1 MSGPRY
7 QNQSAE
13 RSFAILE
20 CVDAAEGPVPLAVI
34 VRETGLNRAT
44 AFRMLAVLVRMGWLY
59 KNEADSTYA
68 LGHKAFALG
77 RRRNEL
83 ETIAHH
89 ARPFLRRLAGD
100 LDETI
105 QLAALEGPQVVC
117 FDKVG
122 PSDGPADLIAVGARL
137 DAHATSAG
145 KAMLA
150 WQTPDEVR
158 QLYQDHSPHAHTAR
172 TIATIEALLQELAA
186 VRVQGYAVDD
196 GEMVAGL
203 AGVAAPIMSASGR
216 AIAALSV
223 SGPTARLDAA
233 RVLRLAGPLGAT
245 AVELSAYIIDHDSR
259 SDSR

>member
-20 CVDAAEGPVPLAVI
+20 CVGAAENPVPLAVI

-44 AFRMLAVLVRMGWLY
+44 VFRMLSVLARTGWIY
-59 KNEADSTYA
+59 KSETDATYT
-68 LGHKAFALG
+68 LGYKAFALG

-83 ETIAHH
+83 ETVSHH
-89 ARPFLRRLAGD
+89 ARPFVRRLADD

-105 QLAALEGPQVVC
+105 QLAALEGPQIVC

-122 PSDGPADLIAVGARL
+122 PHDLIAVGTRL

-150 WQTPDEVR
+150 WLEPDEVR
-158 QLYQDHSPHAHTAR
+158 QLYNLEPLPAHTAR
-172 TIATIEALLQELAA
+172 TITNVDALLRELAV

-196 GEMVAGL
+196 GEVATGR
-203 AGVAAPIMSASGR
+203 AGVAAPIMNPSGR
-216 AIAALSV
+216 PIAALYV
-223 SGPTARLDAA
+223 SGAA
-233 RVLRLAGPLGAT
+233 TGFDPAHITYLAGRLGAT
-245 AVELSAYIIDHDSR
+245 ASEISDYIVDHDLR
-259 SDSR
+259 SDRR